1 MSIIEAINRVL
12 PKNAFVRN
20 VLVLGGGAAGSQ
32 VISILSAPLLTRL
45 YSTEDFGVF
54 AVFIALLSIISV
66 ISSLRYEQAIPIA
79 KDEEEAIHV
88 AVLAFMIAM
97 LISFLTALVIAFF
110 RQKIAVLVGSS
121 ALSNYLWLLPLSL
134 LLLSTYQILHYWA
147 IRVKAFPEIARTKLT
162 LSISSV
168 VFKLSGTALGALA
181 LIFGH
186 AISQV
191 AGMFSLI
198 LIDTS
203 QIHLIRTVRISKLF
217 RVARQY
223 QKFPL
228 YASWGSIVNAL
239 GAQAPSV
246 LLASS
251 FSLPAAGLYSL
262 ANKLLSLP
270 MLLVGQ
276 AIGNVF
282 FSKGVDAQREGS
294 LSQLVAQVNQKLI
307 QIAMPPAL
315 LLIVVGPN
323 LFAWIFGPE
332 WREAGVFARL
342 MVPMLYLQFV
352 FSPISPVYIIRD
364 KQEQAVALQ
373 VILLVIRCTALLVG
387 AWQNDLRLSVM
398 LFALGSAIC
407 YLIFLLWAVQISG
420 NHWSTVLKNICQE
433 LFLGVMLISP
443 LIIAILYTSNQFIL
457 SGVMVI
463 SILMICYRYSAL
475 LRTAW

>member
-12 PKNAFVRN
+12 PKNAFVRS

-45 YSTEDFGVF
+45 YSTENFGIF
-54 AVFIALLSIISV
+54 AVFMSLLSIISV

-79 KDEEEAIHV
+79 KDEEEAINV

-97 LISFLTALVIAFF
+97 LISLLTALIVAFF
-110 RQKIAVLVGSS
+110 RQRIAVLVGSS

-147 IRVKAFPEIARTKLT
+147 IRIKAFPEIARTKLT

-168 VFKLSGTALGALA
+168 VCKLCGTALGALA
-181 LIFGH
+181 LILGH

-198 LIDTS
+198 FIDTS
-203 QIHLIRTVRISKLF
+203 QLYLIRTVRISTLF

-228 YASWGSIVNAL
+228 YASWGSIINAL

-246 LLASS
+246 LLASF
-251 FSLPAAGLYSL
+251 FSLPAAGLYAL
-262 ANKLLSLP
+262 ANRILSLP

-282 FSKGVDAQREGS
+282 FSKGVDAHREGN

-342 MVPMLYLQFV
+342 MVPMLYFQFV

-364 KQEQAVALQ
+364 KQEKAVALQ
-373 VILLVIRCTALLVG
+373 VILLVIRCFALVVG
-387 AWQNDLRLSVM
+387 AWQSNLRLSVM
-398 LFALGSAIC
+398 LFSLGSAIY
-407 YLIFLLWAVQISG
+407 YLVFLLWVVQISG
-420 NHWSTVLKNICQE
+420 NRWSIVLKNICQE
-433 LFLGVMLISP
+433 FFLGVMLISP
-443 LIIAILYTSNQFIL
+443 LIITILYTSNQSIL
-457 SGVMVI
+457 SGSMAVSIFVI
-463 SILMICYRYSAL
+463 FCRYSVL
-475 LRTAW
+475 LKTA